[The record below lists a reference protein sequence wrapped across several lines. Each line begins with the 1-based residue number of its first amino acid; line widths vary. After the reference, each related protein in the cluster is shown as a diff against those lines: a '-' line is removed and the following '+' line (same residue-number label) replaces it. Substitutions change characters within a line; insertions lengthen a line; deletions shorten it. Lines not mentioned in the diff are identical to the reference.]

1 LNDDVNAIW
10 IGDPMGPLHAACLK
24 SFMGVGY
31 RVILHAYSRVADAPP
46 GVEYFDANKLMSSES
61 IVRHSKTGSL
71 ALASDI

>member
-1 LNDDVNAIW
+1 
-10 IGDPMGPLHAACLK
+10 
-24 SFMGVGY
+24 MGVGY